1 VQNHPISSDRVIVYA
16 APEGDEVATYT
27 RGRARLSDGKAR
39 VELGETFQW
48 VTNPDIGLTAHL
60 TPRGPC
66 HGLYVASLTTSEMVV
81 RELESGTSDV
91 AFDFLVYGLRIG
103 FEDVSIVQ
111 EKQVE
116 AYIPSMA
123 AHKERYQRYP
133 ELRQYSA
140 LERFKMMRSSIGEP
154 ATDMSASE
162 ILRNSVIEFD
172 PAVHSSPYPGM
183 TDEERAAVRAAN
195 ERVTSSSQDSDDE
208 TVLLEVK

>member
-1 VQNHPISSDRVIVYA
+1 
-16 APEGDEVATYT
+16 
-27 RGRARLSDGKAR
+27 
-39 VELGETFQW
+39 
-48 VTNPDIGLTAHL
+48 
-60 TPRGPC
+60 
-66 HGLYVASLTTSEMVV
+66 MVV

-123 AHKERYQRYP
+123 AHRERYQKYP

-140 LERFKMMRSSIGEP
+140 LERFKTMRASMGQAALP
-154 ATDMSASE
+154 DMSPSE
-162 ILRNSVIEFD
+162 FLRNSIVEFD
-172 PAVHSSPYPGM
+172 PAVHQSPYPGM
-183 TDEERAAVRAAN
+183 TDEERVAVRAAN
-195 ERVTSSSQDSDDE
+195 ERVTSSPQDSDNE